1 MRRYVLIFAAGIAVV
16 AALAMLGPARRTAA
30 DEKTLEERVAALEQQ
45 IAARPSIAV
54 VDVEALVN
62 GYKKTADMKA
72 AIKKFVEE
80 EQGKLDAM
88 KDAVAKMKEMQDKYQ
103 RESGEWWDYEGKIS
117 AKERQMELRA
127 RQVDEQVKAMQM
139 KGLED
144 VYKDVLAAVR
154 KCAAEKGIDLVYWKH
169 GDIDEETWKIARE
182 EGNPMAQTYMI
193 DIRPI
198 LYASDKVM
206 DITEDVKKAL
216 PAE

>member
-1 MRRYVLIFAAGIAVV
+1 MRRYVLIFAAGIAAV
-16 AALAMLGPARRTAA
+16 AALVLLPPVTRSAA

-45 IAARPSIAV
+45 IAARPAMAV

-103 RESGEWWDYEGKIS
+103 RESGDWWDYEGKIS

>member
-1 MRRYVLIFAAGIAVV
+1 MRRYGLIIAAGIAAV
-16 AALAMLGPARRTAA
+16 AALVLPPMVTRSAA

-72 AIKKFVEE
+72 AIKKFVED

-103 RESGEWWDYEGKIS
+103 LESGEWWDYEGKIS

-206 DITEDVKKAL
+206 DITKDVKKAL